1 MIQGYY
7 HIYSY
12 GEDTPRLIRNER
24 SFIVAVNLL
33 AYCSTIFEIEL
44 IAYAIMNSHFHAVVR
59 CTGEV
64 AEAFSEKLM
73 KLLVR
78 RSNQNGSEQ
87 YSVQNTSVSAKI
99 IEDEQQLKR
108 TICYVIRNPID
119 AGFKMHPDLYRW
131 SSANLYFRGH
141 SPRGKRLSDYTVR
154 ERRSLCG
161 IRYDLPMDWT
171 IEPDG
176 LIDNSHFVKYALA
189 ESLFGGIRAYLAFL
203 YIKKDDVFEMN
214 RSCSKLAD
222 SGISDIELY
231 TMAEEFSFKTF
242 RKSVTQLGLKDK
254 LTVAQRMR
262 SSYGAGNKQLS
273 RLTGIPVN
281 QLDTILT

>member
-33 AYCSTIFEIEL
+33 AYCSTIFEIEI

-78 RSNQNGSEQ
+78 RSNQDGSEQ

-119 AGFKMHPDLYRW
+119 AGFKMQPDLYRW
-131 SSANLYFRGH
+131 SSARLYFRDH

-189 ESLFGGIRAYLAFL
+189 ESLFGGIRGYLAFL
-203 YIKKDDVFEMN
+203 YIRKDDVFEMN
-214 RSCSKLAD
+214 RSCSKLTE

-231 TMAEEFSFKTF
+231 TMAEEFSFKTY
-242 RKSVTQLGLKDK
+242 RKSIGQLGLRDK

-262 SSYGAGNKQLS
+262 SSCGAGNKQLS